1 MEKFLDV
8 LLQIL
13 LPFMTIL
20 ISIAVAFAI
29 KYISKGFS
37 YIEAKVG
44 LIEDEKVRT
53 LVANTVKDIDILL
66 EGNIINGGELLKKEI
81 LEESEDGI
89 LTSDEAF
96 EIANSVKNSVLD
108 SLNEDS
114 KKLINKTYG
123 NAERFILDRLEVIY
137 AGLKAENKVK

>member
-20 ISIAVAFAI
+20 ISIAVAFAS
-29 KYISKGFS
+29 KYISKGFAD
-37 YIEAKVG
+37 IEAKVG

-123 NAERFILDRLEVIY
+123 NAERFILNRLKIIY
-137 AGLKAENKVK
+137 AELKAENKVK

>member
-53 LVANTVKDIDILL
+53 LVANTVQDVRTMLTNEILTSGK
-66 EGNIINGGELLKKEI
+66 ELKKEI
-81 LEESEDGI
+81 LEASGDGK
-89 LTSDEAF
+89 LTVEEGK
-96 EIANSVKNSVLD
+96 EIAVKTAENVLD
-108 SLNEDS
+108 NLSEES
-114 KKLINKTYG
+114 MKLIDKTYG
-123 NAERFILDRLEVIY
+123 SVESFVLGQLEDMYAE
-137 AGLKAENKVK
+137 LKAENKVK

>member
-1 MEKFLDV
+1 MENFLNV

-13 LPFMTIL
+13 LPFLGIL
-20 ISIAVAFAI
+20 ISIAVAFLI
-29 KYISKGFS
+29 KYISKGFA
-37 YIEAKVG
+37 YIEAKVS

-53 LVANTVKDIDILL
+53 LVANTVQDVDMLL
-66 EGNIINGGELLKKEI
+66 NGNIINGGELLKKEI
-81 LEESEDGI
+81 LEESKDGK

-137 AGLKAENKVK
+137 AELKNQNKIQ

>member
-1 MEKFLDV
+1 M
-8 LLQIL
+8 
-13 LPFMTIL
+13 
-20 ISIAVAFAI
+20 
-29 KYISKGFS
+29 
-37 YIEAKVG
+37 
-44 LIEDEKVRT
+44 
-53 LVANTVKDIDILL
+53 
-66 EGNIINGGELLKKEI
+66 LKKEI
-81 LEESEDGI
+81 LEESKDGV

-137 AGLKAENKVK
+137 AGLKAENKIK

>member
-1 MEKFLDV
+1 M
-8 LLQIL
+8 
-13 LPFMTIL
+13 
-20 ISIAVAFAI
+20 
-29 KYISKGFS
+29 
-37 YIEAKVG
+37 
-44 LIEDEKVRT
+44 
-53 LVANTVKDIDILL
+53 
-66 EGNIINGGELLKKEI
+66 LKKEI

>member
-29 KYISKGFS
+29 KYISKGFA

-53 LVANTVKDIDILL
+53 LVANTVQDVRTMLT
-66 EGNIINGGELLKKEI
+66 NEI
-81 LEESEDGI
+81 LVSGEELKAEILAASEDGK
-89 LTSDEAF
+89 LTTEEGK
-96 EIANSVKNSVLD
+96 EIAAKVSESVLD
-108 SLNEDS
+108 NLSEES
-114 KKLINKTYG
+114 MKLIDKTYG
-123 NAERFILDRLEVIY
+123 SVESFVLGQLEDIY
-137 AGLKAENKVK
+137 AELKAENKVK